1 MIFFTKESLV
11 ANLSQCYTIYDKRLV
26 QGESK
31 CSFVKCAQIK
41 RTVFLFFYF
50 FCIFAVSCFVCDI
63 KASEHTANE
72 KELFAD
78 VQIFNY
84 Q

>member
-1 MIFFTKESLV
+1 MFFCEM
-11 ANLSQCYTIYDKRLV
+11 
-26 QGESK
+26 
-31 CSFVKCAQIK
+31 
-41 RTVFLFFYF
+41 RTNKKDCFSVFLFFCF

-84 Q
+84 K

>member
-1 MIFFTKESLV
+1 MFFCEM
-11 ANLSQCYTIYDKRLV
+11 
-26 QGESK
+26 
-31 CSFVKCAQIK
+31 
-41 RTVFLFFYF
+41 RTNKKDCFFCFSVF

>member
-1 MIFFTKESLV
+1 MFFCEM
-11 ANLSQCYTIYDKRLV
+11 
-26 QGESK
+26 
-31 CSFVKCAQIK
+31 
-41 RTVFLFFYF
+41 RTNKKDYFSVFLFFCF

>member
-11 ANLSQCYTIYDKRLV
+11 ANLSQRYPIYDRRLV
-26 QGESK
+26 HGESK

-41 RTVFLFFYF
+41 GLVFLFFCF

>member
-1 MIFFTKESLV
+1 MIFFTKESLG

-31 CSFVKCAQIK
+31 CSFVKCAQIE
-41 RTVFLFFYF
+41 RTVFLFFCF